1 MDEGHAPRV
10 GIIGGGLTGLTAAY
24 ELTKL
29 RYRVTVYEASD
40 QLGGLGSG
48 FKASGWDWHLD
59 RFYHHL
65 FQSDWAVQH
74 LSREVGAKFFFRTP
88 VTALWYQG
96 HLYPFD
102 RPTAILRFPHLT
114 WMQKFRFGLVTL
126 YLRLLRNWSPLE
138 RTTAHEW
145 LLRAL
150 GPEIYEII
158 WQPLLTGK
166 FPKDWQRV
174 NMAWFWARVHKRS
187 TALGY
192 YVGGFQALMEKIAE
206 HVRNRG
212 GEIHLRTPV
221 HRITAQ
227 ENGIVLQTDGSEM
240 RFDRVIATVPAAV
253 MADLAPDLPA
263 DYMTKVCSM
272 ETVGAQVL
280 ILALKYPLT
289 EGFYWLNL
297 PLGEFPFLALVEH
310 TNYIDSEYYG
320 GDHII
325 YLGDYP
331 SRDDP
336 RYQMTKEDLLNLY
349 LPALRRFNPSFTPDW
364 IRDSW
369 LCREPYAQPVVPVNY
384 SQQIPSIRAPI
395 PGLYLATMS
404 QVYPWDRGS
413 NYAVELGQEVA
424 RLLHEDAIRH
434 R

>member
-1 MDEGHAPRV
+1 MNANQEQHF

-29 RYRVTVYEASD
+29 GHRVAVYEASD

-48 FKASGWDWHLD
+48 FKVSGWDWYLD

-65 FQSDWAVQH
+65 FQSDWVVQH

-88 VTALWYQG
+88 VTALWCRD

-102 RPTAILRFPHLT
+102 RPTAILKFPHLT
-114 WMQKFRFGLVTL
+114 WLQKFRFGLVTL
-126 YLRLLRNWSPLE
+126 YLRLLRNWTMLE

-145 LLRAL
+145 LLRTL
-150 GPEIYEII
+150 GQEIYEIT

-166 FPKDWQRV
+166 FPDDWQRV

-192 YVGGFQALMEKIAE
+192 YVGGFQMLMEKIAE
-206 HVRNRG
+206 QVRNRG
-212 GEIHLRTPV
+212 GAIHLSTPV
-221 HRITAQ
+221 RRIIPVEGGVILETNSG
-227 ENGIVLQTDGSEM
+227 ET

-253 MADLAPDLPA
+253 MVDLAPDLPA
-263 DYMTKVCSM
+263 DYMTKVRSM

-289 EGFYWLNL
+289 ERFYWLNL

-310 TNYIDSEYYG
+310 TNYVDSAHYG

-331 SRDDP
+331 SREDP
-336 RYQMTKEDLLNLY
+336 RFQMTKEELLKLY
-349 LPALRRFNPSFTPDW
+349 LPALPRFNPSFTPDW

-369 LCREPYAQPVVPVNY
+369 LCREPYAQPVVPVNH
-384 SQQIPSIRAPI
+384 SQQIPPIHTPI

-413 NYAVELGQEVA
+413 NYAVELGQKAA
-424 RLLHEDAIRH
+424 RLLHEDATRCQ
-434 R
+434 